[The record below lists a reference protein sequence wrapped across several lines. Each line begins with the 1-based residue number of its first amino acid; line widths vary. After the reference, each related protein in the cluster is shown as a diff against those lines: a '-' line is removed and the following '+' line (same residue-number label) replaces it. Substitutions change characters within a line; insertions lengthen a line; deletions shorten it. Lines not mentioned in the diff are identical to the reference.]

1 MANKIEITKKGA
13 STICKTYDSAYP
25 ERSIINSYA
34 GNHNVSAVNDNI
46 VIDSLQIVFA
56 LDSVI
61 PEFVGTTEDFIN
73 SLAEDLKFTDA
84 VAV

>member
-1 MANKIEITKKGA
+1 MANKIEITKVGA
-13 STICKTYDSAYP
+13 STICKTYDENYP
-25 ERSIINSYA
+25 DKAIINSYA

-46 VIDSLQIVFA
+46 LIDSLQIVFA
-56 LDSVI
+56 LDSVV

-84 VAV
+84 VAI